1 MTEKDYIT
9 LTMSAIA
16 IIISIISLINSIT
29 ASRKNNT
36 KLNIVQ
42 TEIESDFLSG
52 DYENR
57 VLINSEQSSDLWN
70 TELGLYI
77 LVISL
82 NITNKSHAAISIT
95 DILFNGVRLKP
106 TFFVDDKLK
115 SDLIEEGKSSI
126 QYHYMM
132 NPKRLKEKL
141 LQGRTLKPASL
152 STIELNKIKLVYPGL
167 RIESKSN
174 HVGTIIVNCNK
185 NVYQW
190 INEGANTLTISTPD
204 KKYDIGVNIERTYI
218 SNNQ

>member
-29 ASRKNNT
+29 TSRKNNT

-57 VLINSEQSSDLWN
+57 VLINREQSSDLWN

-141 LQGRTLKPASL
+141 LQGGTLKTASL

>member
-29 ASRKNNT
+29 TSRKNNT

-126 QYHYMM
+126 RYHYMM

-141 LQGRTLKPASL
+141 LQGRTLKTASL